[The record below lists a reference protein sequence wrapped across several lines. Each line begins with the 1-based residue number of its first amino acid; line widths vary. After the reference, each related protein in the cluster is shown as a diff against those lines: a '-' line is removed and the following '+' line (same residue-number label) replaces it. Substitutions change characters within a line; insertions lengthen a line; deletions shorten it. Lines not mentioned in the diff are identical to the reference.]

1 MTLITDL
8 DDPKVILPIFSNS
21 IQATINENDWTPNSD
36 WAFSYDSSAG
46 ARSEQASQDGGVEGS
61 YTTIGADGQLMEV
74 RYRSGPEIGF
84 VILNNDE
91 VSKCIM

>member
-1 MTLITDL
+1 MDCTRVEGVGRNPRKGRDQ
-8 DDPKVILPIFSNS
+8 ILPSGNL
-21 IQATINENDWTPNSD
+21 
-36 WAFSYDSSAG
+36 G
-46 ARSEQASQDGGVEGS
+46 GRSEQASQDGGVEGS

-91 VSKCIM
+91 VRQ